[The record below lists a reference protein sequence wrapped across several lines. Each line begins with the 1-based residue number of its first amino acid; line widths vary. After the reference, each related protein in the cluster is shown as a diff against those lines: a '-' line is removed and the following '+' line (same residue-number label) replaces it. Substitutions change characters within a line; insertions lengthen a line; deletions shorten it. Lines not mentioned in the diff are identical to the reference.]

1 MKFALHTAALAGI
14 LGATTAQAQNLRVIP
29 LGSLGGQSA
38 AWAFDGVGRVVCVSA
53 TEPKSNLFHPM
64 LSDGT
69 NVQDLGVLPGTTNA
83 FGFAASG
90 DTIFGMSYSFQDL
103 TIRALRWQNGVMG
116 TIGDFAP
123 RGANESGQVVGFLN
137 AIVGTLR
144 VEHACLWSA
153 GTLTDLGTLGGNHSW
168 GYDINAAGWIVGSSM
183 LARDAQSRACL
194 WVNGVP
200 RDLGTLGGADGQA
213 YAINNPGV
221 VVGWSKTSSG
231 EKHATAWN
239 LDASGNVLSRTDL
252 GLLAGWSYA
261 YGVNHAGDIVG
272 TSNSKAVVWR
282 GGVITDL
289 NTTIMPGS
297 GWRLDV
303 ASAIDDLGR
312 ICGWGTL
319 DGMPMAY
326 LLVCRADFNGD
337 GAIDFFDYDAFVVA
351 FEAGAPGAD
360 FDGDG
365 AIDFFDYDAFVRAFE
380 AGC

>member
-1 MKFALHTAALAGI
+1 MKYALQTAALAGI
-14 LGATTAQAQNLRVIP
+14 LCATFAQAQTLRVIP

-53 TEPKSNLFHPM
+53 IEPKSNLFHPM
-64 LSDGT
+64 LSDVGMT
-69 NVQDLGVLPGTTNA
+69 QDLGVLPGTTNA
-83 FGFAASG
+83 FAFAASG

-137 AIVGTLR
+137 AIVGPLR

-168 GYDINAAGWIVGSSM
+168 AYDINASGQVAGSSM
-183 LARDAQSRACL
+183 LSRDALSRPCL
-194 WVNGVP
+194 WVNRIP
-200 RDLGTLGGADGQA
+200 HDLGTLGGAGGQA
-213 YAINNPGV
+213 YAVNDPGV
-221 VVGWSKTSSG
+221 VVGWSNTLSG
-231 EKHATAWN
+231 EKHATAWTV
-239 LDASGNVLSRTDL
+239 DASGNVVSRTDL
-252 GLLAGWSYA
+252 GMLSGWSYA
-261 YGVNHAGDIVG
+261 YGLNNAGTIVG
-272 TSNSKAVVWR
+272 TSNSRAVVWR

-289 NTTIMPGS
+289 NTTIGPGT
-297 GWRLDV
+297 GWQLDV
-303 ASAIDDLGR
+303 ASAIDDRGR
-312 ICGWGTL
+312 ICGWGRL
-319 DGMPMAY
+319 NGMPMAY

-337 GAIDFFDYDAFVVA
+337 GAIDIFDYDEFVVA
-351 FEAGAPGAD
+351 FEAGTPGSD

-365 AIDFFDYDAFVRAFE
+365 AIDFFDYDAFVQAFE